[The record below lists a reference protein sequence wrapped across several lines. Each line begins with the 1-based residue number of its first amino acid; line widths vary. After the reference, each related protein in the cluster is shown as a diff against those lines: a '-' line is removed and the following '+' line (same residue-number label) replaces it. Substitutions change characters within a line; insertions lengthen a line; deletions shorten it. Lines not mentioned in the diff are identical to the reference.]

1 MNKMEPEKTLTIN
14 LKVKD
19 GNISTG
25 IQSKNISPQEV
36 IGLLEMV
43 KDQFLEKLRK
53 NRKDIFNVEKKDN
66 D

>member
-1 MNKMEPEKTLTIN
+1 MEEKTLTIN

>member
-53 NRKDIFNVEKKDN
+53 NRKDIFNVEKKDE
-66 D
+66 

>member
-1 MNKMEPEKTLTIN
+1 MEEEKSLTIN

-43 KDQFLEKLRK
+43 KDQFLEKMRK
-53 NRKDIFNVEKKDN
+53 NRKDIFNVEKKD
-66 D
+66 

>member
-1 MNKMEPEKTLTIN
+1 MKMEEKTLTIN

>member
-1 MNKMEPEKTLTIN
+1 MEEKTLTIS

-53 NRKDIFNVEKKDN
+53 NRKDIFNVEKKED
-66 D
+66 